1 MIAENNK
8 KLLDFIE
15 DLDQKLD
22 KVVSHQEKTY
32 LKGTLDFVQTKERE
46 LGEVIKNLRVK
57 NDSITTKDEEIINLK
72 KELIVVRQEI
82 YNCEN
87 TKNKNDQLMKE
98 CREVYH

>member
-1 MIAENNK
+1 VIAENNK

-57 NDSITTKDEEIINLK
+57 NDSITTKDE
-72 KELIVVRQEI
+72 
-82 YNCEN
+82 
-87 TKNKNDQLMKE
+87 
-98 CREVYH
+98 